1 MNINKIKYVDEID
14 ILNKNLKTNKKII
27 LKNKIIKYLRDN
39 FSKLNEIIDDI
50 EFIDKNHILVK
61 CVFNE

>member
-27 LKNKIIKYLRDN
+27 LKNKIIRYLRDN

>member
-27 LKNKIIKYLRDN
+27 LKNKIIKYL
-39 FSKLNEIIDDI
+39 SKNLSNLNEIIDDV
-50 EFIDKNHILVK
+50 ELKDKNHVLIK

>member
-14 ILNKNLKTNKKII
+14 ILNKNLKTIKKII

-50 EFIDKNHILVK
+50 ELVDKNHILVK

>member
-50 EFIDKNHILVK
+50 ELVDKNHILVK

>member
-50 EFIDKNHILVK
+50 ELIDKNHILVK

>member
-27 LKNKIIKYLRDN
+27 LKNKIIKYLRHN

-50 EFIDKNHILVK
+50 ELVDKNHILVK

>member
-27 LKNKIIKYLRDN
+27 LKNKIIKYL
-39 FSKLNEIIDDI
+39 SKNLSNLNEIIADV
-50 EFIDKNHILVK
+50 ELKDKNHVLIK